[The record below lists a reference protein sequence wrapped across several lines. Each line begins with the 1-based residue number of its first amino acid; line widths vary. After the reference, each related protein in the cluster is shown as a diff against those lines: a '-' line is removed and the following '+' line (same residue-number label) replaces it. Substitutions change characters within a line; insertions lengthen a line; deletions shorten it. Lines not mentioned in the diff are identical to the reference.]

1 MRTILVA
8 FVTLSFALISFSDDT
23 QPTLTLHPAS
33 SMVRLTGP
41 TAVPLPPA
49 ANEYT
54 LDMACGESEAFQV
67 FVRRSPAED
76 AKPLEVSVSVSVP
89 PRKAVPEGEPSIR
102 MYQVF
107 DVTYSGPA
115 DNPVFKLPVRNTG
128 LIPDVCLPLQKGA
141 VAKASGNQLTF
152 LCDVT
157 APPNLFFDRAISFS
171 FTLKFSSP
179 GLADALLRLTVV
191 EHPVAIPA
199 TLPFKTAVTWNWGI
213 EKYLGRELTPKE
225 RLAYL
230 DFFLDYRFTPA
241 SFFTRGLAFSP
252 EEIKHIVERGGNV
265 FQVFHIGGGGKRLL
279 SDKDKEAAKPQ
290 LEECRKV
297 LKDAGALQ
305 YACALIADEPAD
317 DAADTIRANAVWLKS
332 VFPELKIW
340 VATRPRKELLDVV
353 DIWDPITA
361 HSTDYYA
368 KHSFTQESY
377 ELARSAPNKPEMWW
391 FFSVEPYAPH
401 PNCRIDDNLVD
412 SRYIGWLSYLQGM
425 NGFEYFWATD
435 WEANTSLRDV
445 RYPEKASRWNLGL
458 AGAGQLCYP
467 GNDGLPIPSLRLIN
481 LRDAMED
488 WALFLAAG
496 PAMKEQSPK
505 DARSPEEPAKLRQAA
520 FITIERK

>member
-1 MRTILVA
+1 MALA
-8 FVTLSFALISFSDDT
+8 LFALSFASSALCEQT

-33 SMVRLTGP
+33 STVRLTGP

-49 ANEYT
+49 ANKYT
-54 LDMACGESEAFQV
+54 LDLAYGEREAFQV
-67 FVRRSPAED
+67 LVRRDLPEEAQSTV
-76 AKPLEVSVSVSVP
+76 PLEVTVQASLLSAAASKTEV
-89 PRKAVPEGEPSIR
+89 RC
-102 MYQVF
+102 YQIL
-107 DVTYSGPA
+107 DVNYTSPA
-115 DNPVFKLPVRNTG
+115 DNPTFKIPVRNTG
-128 LIPDVCLPLQKGA
+128 WIPDVCLPTE
-141 VAKASGNQLTF
+141 KATASDRDPNLVTF
-152 LCDVT
+152 LFDIGGLRT
-157 APPNLFFDRAISFS
+157 LTPPTSITFS
-171 FTLKFSSP
+171 FNLEFTSP
-179 GLADALLRLTVV
+179 GLSPVTLKLKVVVHPTV
-191 EHPVAIPA
+191 IPT
-199 TLPFKTAVTWNWGI
+199 TLPFKTSVTWNWGI
-213 EKYLGRELTPKE
+213 EKYLGRDLTPKE

-252 EEIKHIVERGGNV
+252 DEIKHIVERGGNV
-265 FQVFHIGGGGKRLL
+265 FQIFHIGGGGKRLL

-290 LEECRKV
+290 IEECRKV
-297 LKDAGALQ
+297 LEGAGALQ

-317 DAADTIRANAVWLKS
+317 DTSDTIRANATWLKS

-361 HSTDYYA
+361 HSTDIYA
-368 KHSFTQESY
+368 KHSFTAESY
-377 ELARSAPNKPEMWW
+377 QLARSAPNKPEMWW

-435 WEANTSLRDV
+435 WEANAPLRDV
-445 RYPEKASRWNLGL
+445 PYPEKAAKWNLGL

-488 WALFLAAG
+488 WALFFTAG
-496 PAMKEQSPK
+496 PAMKEPAPK
-505 DARSPEEPAKLRQAA
+505 DARSPEASARLREIA
-520 FITIERK
+520 FGLIEQK

>member
-1 MRTILVA
+1 MRSMVIALIAFA
-8 FVTLSFALISFSDDT
+8 FVSEAVSEQTP
-23 QPTLTLHPAS
+23 PTLTLHPAS

-49 ANEYT
+49 ANKYT
-54 LDMACGESEAFQV
+54 LDMAEGESEAFQV
-67 FVRRSPAED
+67 LVRRNPSD
-76 AKPLEVSVSVSVP
+76 DNKPLQVLSAISFTPEPLEPVP
-89 PRKAVPEGEPSIR
+89 IET
-102 MYQVF
+102 YQVL
-107 DVTYSGPA
+107 DVNYTGPS
-115 DNPVFKLPVRNTG
+115 DNPTFKIPVRNTG
-128 LIPDVCLPLQKGA
+128 WIPDVCLPAVNA
-141 VAKASGNQLTF
+141 VASQHDPNSVTF
-152 LCDVT
+152 LFDVT
-157 APPNLFFDRAISFS
+157 PPADIATTKTVSVPYIFS
-171 FTLKFSSP
+171 FSSP
-179 GLADALLRLTVV
+179 GLRTAMLLVHIRVQ
-191 EHPVAIPA
+191 PVKLP
-199 TLPFKTAVTWNWGI
+199 TCLPFRSSVTWNWGI
-213 EKYLGRELTPKE
+213 EKYLGREISPQE

-230 DFFLDYRFTPA
+230 DFFLNHRFTPA

-252 EEIKHIVERGGNV
+252 DEVKHIVSRGGNV
-265 FQVFHIGGGGKRLL
+265 FQVFHIGGNGKRLL

-317 DAADTIRANAVWLKS
+317 EAVDTIRANAAWLKS
-332 VFPELKIW
+332 VFPELRIW
-340 VATRPRKELLDVV
+340 VATRPHKELLDVV

-412 SRYIGWLSYLQGM
+412 SRFIGWMSYLQGM
-425 NGFEYFWATD
+425 DGFEYFWATD
-435 WEANTSLRDV
+435 WEANATLRDIP
-445 RYPEKASRWNLGL
+445 YPEKAAKWNLGL

-488 WALFLAAG
+488 WALLKEAG
-496 PAMKEQSPK
+496 TSPDDLSTK
-505 DARSPEEPAKLRQAA
+505 VARSPDVLELLRRAA
-520 FITIERK
+520 FITARRK